1 MSEKETDFSKIR
13 VLVNTKNDVITGC
26 KIICEAK
33 EGQTDLVTDE
43 NEEAWAKAVVE
54 TQGAELDNVTGATV
68 SSNAVKEAVAEI
80 LQQIAGETPAAEQP
94 AEEAKAEEPA
104 AEEKPAE
111 EAKAEESAAEEKP
124 AEEAKAEEP
133 AAEEKPAEEKP
144 AEEAKTEETKTPS
157 AYGGYLAEKETAF
170 STIRVI
176 ISTHSGEIVGCKVI
190 CDAKEGQ
197 TDLVTDENEANWA
210 KAIVETQ
217 GAEIDTV
224 TGATISSDAV
234 KEAVAEILAKIR

>member
-1 MSEKETDFSKIR
+1 M
-13 VLVNTKNDVITGC
+13 
-26 KIICEAK
+26 
-33 EGQTDLVTDE
+33 
-43 NEEAWAKAVVE
+43 
-54 TQGAELDNVTGATV
+54 
-68 SSNAVKEAVAEI
+68 
-80 LQQIAGETPAAEQP
+80 
-94 AEEAKAEEPA
+94 
-104 AEEKPAE
+104 
-111 EAKAEESAAEEKP
+111 
-124 AEEAKAEEP
+124 
-133 AAEEKPAEEKP
+133 
-144 AEEAKTEETKTPS
+144 
-157 AYGGYLAEKETAF
+157 
-170 STIRVI
+170 I

>member
-43 NEEAWAKAVVE
+43 NEEAWAKAVVG

-111 EAKAEESAAEEKP
+111 EAKA
-124 AEEAKAEEP
+124 
-133 AAEEKPAEEKP
+133 
-144 AEEAKTEETKTPS
+144 PS

-190 CDAKEGQ
+190 CDAKDGQ

-234 KEAVAEILAKIR
+234 KEAVTEILAKIR

>member
-1 MSEKETDFSKIR
+1 MTDKLHSTAAGGVTIASFAGEC
-13 VLVNTKNDVITGC
+13 VQV
-26 KIICEAK
+26 A
-33 EGQTDLVTDE
+33 TDLR
-43 NEEAWAKAVVE
+43 WLIILAVV
-54 TQGAELDNVTGATV
+54 L
-68 SSNAVKEAVAEI
+68 
-80 LQQIAGETPAAEQP
+80 IAGDFWWAWREC
-94 AEEAKAEEPA
+94 KMRR
-104 AEEKPAE
+104 
-111 EAKAEESAAEEKP
+111 
-124 AEEAKAEEP
+124 
-133 AAEEKPAEEKP
+133 
-144 AEEAKTEETKTPS
+144 EEAKTEETKTPS

-234 KEAVAEILAKIR
+234 KEAVTEILAKIR